1 MSFQPT
7 DTLVNACKRE
17 TVFISMVNKE
27 LKLKAKKKKNNNNK
41 LFSYKLLFTEIKI

>member
-27 LKLKAKKKKNNNNK
+27 LKLKAKKKNNNNK

>member
-27 LKLKAKKKKNNNNK
+27 LKLKANKKTTTTNSSVINYYLQK
-41 LFSYKLLFTEIKI
+41 

>member
-27 LKLKAKKKKNNNNK
+27 LKLKAKKKKQQQQT
-41 LFSYKLLFTEIKI
+41 LQL

>member
-27 LKLKAKKKKNNNNK
+27 LKLKAKKKKTTTTNSSVINYYLQK
-41 LFSYKLLFTEIKI
+41 